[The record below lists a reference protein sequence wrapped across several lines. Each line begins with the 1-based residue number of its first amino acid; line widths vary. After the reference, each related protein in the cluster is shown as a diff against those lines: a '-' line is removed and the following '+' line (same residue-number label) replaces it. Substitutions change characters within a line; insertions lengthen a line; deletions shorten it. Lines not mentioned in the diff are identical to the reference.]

1 MPEPDTPPDTIAAM
15 RAAVAT
21 MRHVNRLYG
30 LPEDAPMQASWLEH
44 EATVLE
50 VPF

>member
-1 MPEPDTPPDTIAAM
+1 MSDDLIDRM
-15 RAAVAT
+15 RAAAAT
-21 MRHVNRLYG
+21 MRHVNQMYG

-44 EATVLE
+44 EAAVLE